1 MQSNLFFA
9 KYNNLLCFFF
19 LSFVSCCNF
28 IIIAKDKE
36 NDKENTEVIRPN
48 NRLFLTLLKI
58 LVPEKNCQ
66 NYSQYFIRIIKE
78 VKYVLSLI
86 AKDC

>member
-19 LSFVSCCNF
+19 LNFASCCNF
-28 IIIAKDKE
+28 INIPKGKE

-48 NRLFLTLLKI
+48 NCLLLTLLKI
-58 LVPEKNCQ
+58 LVPEKTVKTTVNIFKD
-66 NYSQYFIRIIKE
+66 SQIFTKL
-78 VKYVLSLI
+78 VS
-86 AKDC
+86 

>member
-19 LSFVSCCNF
+19 PNFISCCNF
-28 IIIAKDKE
+28 ITIQKDKE

-48 NRLFLTLLKI
+48 NCSSLTLLKI
-58 LVPEKNCQ
+58 LETLLK
-66 NYSQYFIRIIKE
+66 KT
-78 VKYVLSLI
+78 VKTTVNICLVY
-86 AKDC
+86 

>member
-19 LSFVSCCNF
+19 LNFVSCCNF
-28 IIIAKDKE
+28 IIIPKDKE

-48 NRLFLTLLKI
+48 NSLLLKLLKI
-58 LVPEKNCQ
+58 LVPEKTVKN
-66 NYSQYFIRIIKE
+66 SQYFIRIIKDNQ
-78 VKYVLSLI
+78 I
-86 AKDC
+86 FT

>member
-19 LSFVSCCNF
+19 LNFVSCCNF
-28 IIIAKDKE
+28 IIIPKDKE
-36 NDKENTEVIRPN
+36 NDKENTEVSRSN
-48 NRLFLTLLKI
+48 NCLLLRLLKI

-66 NYSQYFIRIIKE
+66 NYSQYFIRIIKDGQIFT
-78 VKYVLSLI
+78 KLI
-86 AKDC
+86 S